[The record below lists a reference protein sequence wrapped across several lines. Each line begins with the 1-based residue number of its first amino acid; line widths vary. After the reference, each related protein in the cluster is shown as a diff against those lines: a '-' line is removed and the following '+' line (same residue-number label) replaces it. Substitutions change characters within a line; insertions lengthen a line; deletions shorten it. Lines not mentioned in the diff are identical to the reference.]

1 MQHPTPMPFGQ
12 SFVDESEMSEAT
24 KRALGLM
31 PKIQTEQ
38 RSLLHWR
45 KPSERRGEPKD
56 SICVAEGFGG
66 QYAIQADLDKFIVWL
81 DDDGFS
87 FKTFSTVEKCKRYA
101 ECRFQ
106 HKVRKLHAKLKGEKH
121 EDVEQDEIKAE
132 LIRMR
137 QYVMRKGLG
146 IGECVAWCKI
156 KERFGI
162 GIRDADDE
170 QWLQDYESWKN
181 AEDWPPPC
189 RHGVK
194 GPCGECR
201 A

>member
-1 MQHPTPMPFGQ
+1 MPTKAEWERRIDANPRPVESAPSSSHCYAAIGQ
-12 SFVDESEMSEAT
+12 S
-24 KRALGLM
+24 
-31 PKIQTEQ
+31 
-38 RSLLHWR
+38 
-45 KPSERRGEPKD
+45 ER
-56 SICVAEGFGG
+56 
-66 QYAIQADLDKFIVWL
+66 
-81 DDDGFS
+81 
-87 FKTFSTVEKCKRYA
+87 
-101 ECRFQ
+101 
-106 HKVRKLHAKLKGEKH
+106 
-121 EDVEQDEIKAE
+121 DEIKAE

-170 QWLQDYESWKN
+170 QWLKDYESRKQ
-181 AEDWPPPC
+181 AEDWPSPC

>member
-24 KRALGLM
+24 ARVLGLT
-31 PKIQTEQ
+31 PKIEQ
-38 RSLLHWR
+38 
-45 KPSERRGEPKD
+45 SER
-56 SICVAEGFGG
+56 
-66 QYAIQADLDKFIVWL
+66 
-81 DDDGFS
+81 
-87 FKTFSTVEKCKRYA
+87 
-101 ECRFQ
+101 
-106 HKVRKLHAKLKGEKH
+106 
-121 EDVEQDEIKAE
+121 DEIKAE

-170 QWLQDYESWKN
+170 QWLQDYESRKKTD
-181 AEDWPPPC
+181 DWPPPC
-189 RHGVK
+189 SHGVK

-201 A
+201 S